1 MAKGI
6 TLSIF
11 FLLFITVISSTDA
24 LIHHRIP
31 RSQLKR
37 RHVKPL
43 LTAAALP
50 AMLLK
55 PFVPQYDWIQQDFLR
70 AHNDFRAKVGS
81 PPLQWD
87 STLAKFAHDW
97 AVQRK
102 NDCNYRIHSKSGK
115 YGENIFWQLYKEST
129 PGMWSG
135 PGSRSKSISI
145 TGETSAFASPRG
157 AGANA
162 DTTLI
167 SYGNPPRK
175 LVAVLLFTATI
186 RKVSMLSVP
195 IILRGILLAKT
206 PWPESFLRMSEPFVF
221 VNVI

>member
-6 TLSIF
+6 TLLSIF
-11 FLLFITVISSTDA
+11 FLLFITFISSTDA

-37 RHVKPL
+37 RLVKPL

-50 AMLLK
+50 AMLMK

-87 STLAKFAHDW
+87 STLAKFSHDW

-102 NDCNYRIHSKSGK
+102 NDCNYRIHSKNGK

-129 PGMWSG
+129 PRDVVRTWFQEQKHFDHRRNVCVCKPERGGCECGHYTNLIW
-135 PGSRSKSISI
+135 KSTKKVGCS
-145 TGETSAFASPRG
+145 TFVYRNNQKGVYVVC
-157 AGANA
+157 
-162 DTTLI
+162 
-167 SYGNPPRK
+167 SYYPKGN
-175 LVAVLLFTATI
+175 
-186 RKVSMLSVP
+186 
-195 IILRGILLAKT
+195 IIGKNPLA
-206 PWPESFLRMSEPFVF
+206 
-221 VNVI
+221 